1 MLHLVTRR
9 PPSHLSHMS
18 SLNDLPDELLLEILH
33 FLDAIRS
40 FETQSTA
47 FKRKQIE
54 RERQRENCVRERALY
69 SLCLTSH
76 RMRALSTPT
85 LYASSCTSAT
95 RSGLRQLQLL
105 HRTISAPNNA
115 LCQTKLLAEH
125 ILYVENRL
133 ADFRG
138 NSLQN
143 DEVFLQESFATYS
156 RLLGDLVLKAPNIEH
171 ICVVSID
178 DFANDV
184 SLWGHLLGK
193 PPHAGQDGLAK
204 LRFLST
210 QLHTSFGQSTSRQSS
225 FERVIARVQL
235 LSRHSTLQVSSA
247 TSNTWSL
254 LTLRPNDM
262 PGVCRLELTECTLEM
277 EEVASLLFACNN
289 LQHFTCKWSHVPGM
303 ISGPSELHA
312 ALLAHTDTLETLIL
326 DWREVLWQ
334 SVVFH
339 DDALLLGSLH
349 SMKLLRILQLCEIGF
364 LTDDLS
370 LVPDYPFQGARLS
383 LAGLLPASLERL
395 TLYPV
400 EAIEYS
406 IADLVHTAPLLW
418 QFSGKFGMLLPLLK
432 TLCIVMRP
440 GNILCERLEREFE
453 SAGVELRIESEP

>member
-1 MLHLVTRR
+1 
-9 PPSHLSHMS
+9 MS
-18 SLNDLPDELLLEILH
+18 SLDHLPDELLLEIVHCLN
-33 FLDAIRS
+33 AIRS

-95 RSGLRQLQLL
+95 RTGLRQLELL
-105 HRTISAPNNA
+105 HRTISAPDNA
-115 LCQTKLLAEH
+115 LGQTKLLAKH
-125 ILYVENRL
+125 ILHVENRL

-138 NSLQN
+138 NSLHD

-156 RLLGDLVLKAPNIEH
+156 RLLGDLVLKAPNVEH

-178 DFANDV
+178 DSSNDV
-184 SLWGHLLGK
+184 SFWDHLLSK
-193 PPHAGQDGLAK
+193 PPHATQDGLAK

-210 QLHTSFGQSTSRQSS
+210 QLHTSFDESESRQSS
-225 FERVIARVQL
+225 FERLIARVRSL
-235 LSRHSTLQVSSA
+235 PRFSTLQVSGA

-254 LTLRPNDM
+254 LTLRPSDL
-262 PGVCRLELTECTLEM
+262 PRVYRLELTECALEM

-289 LQHFTCKWSHVPGM
+289 LQHFTCKWGHVVGM

-312 ALLAHTDTLETLIL
+312 ALLAHTDTLETLFL
-326 DWREVLWQ
+326 DWREVVWQ
-334 SVVFH
+334 TVVFH
-339 DDALLLGSLH
+339 HDALLLGSLQ
-349 SMKLLRILQLCEIGF
+349 SMKLLRNLQLCEIGF

-370 LVPDYPFQGARLS
+370 EIPPDYPFQSAKRS
-383 LAGLLPASLERL
+383 LAGLLPASLECL

-400 EAIEYS
+400 EAIECH
-406 IADLVHTAPLLW
+406 IADLVHRAPLLW
-418 QFSGKFGMLLPLLK
+418 QFSGEIVKLLPLLK
-432 TLCIVMRP
+432 TVCIAMKPV
-440 GNILCERLEREFE
+440 NILCESLEREFE
-453 SAGVELRIESEP
+453 SAGVELRIELET